1 MADDFTCILRDEFKR
16 FIEELPY
23 EELRQSI
30 FTEELEVADRLLAL
44 SERICREFV
53 FFLRIFESRNCDIS
67 EDITE
72 LIKQLL
78 KLYEGLTERYRERVN
93 WLEEDRDDNSFRCQP
108 ESVDEGNARSRG
120 RPWFSISKSQIEGL
134 RDLGFTWSKI
144 AAMIGV
150 SRITLHRRIREL
162 GLEEETRYSEID
174 DQELD
179 VFVRTILALLP
190 NSGEVMIRG
199 ALRGRGVRIQRSRQ
213 RESVQR
219 VDPTRKQRRQ
229 RLQIR
234 RRVYKVPGPNS
245 LW

>member
-108 ESVDEGNARSRG
+108 EPHHSSETQFG
-120 RPWFSISKSQIEGL
+120 RQ
-134 RDLGFTWSKI
+134 
-144 AAMIGV
+144 
-150 SRITLHRRIREL
+150 
-162 GLEEETRYSEID
+162 SE
-174 DQELD
+174 
-179 VFVRTILALLP
+179 FC
-190 NSGEVMIRG
+190 
-199 ALRGRGVRIQRSRQ
+199 
-213 RESVQR
+213 VQ
-219 VDPTRKQRRQ
+219 TAK
-229 RLQIR
+229 LI
-234 RRVYKVPGPNS
+234 
-245 LW
+245 